1 MKNNTT
7 KKPMKIERL
16 IYSILDQLA
25 IVSLLRFL
33 ERCGHMTDCISEAGW
48 RYLEDL
54 ENKD

>member
-1 MKNNTT
+1 
-7 KKPMKIERL
+7 MKIERL

-48 RYLEDL
+48 EVLDKMDDEQDSSSMVG
-54 ENKD
+54 